1 MAERKTQS
9 GRSGSV
15 KRKRTQRRRSV
26 PGKYMIPQLLLLVFV
41 VLAVFEGNVIYMLF
55 THRMGSRIEVVSD
68 SGTQGT
74 AAEGT
79 TAVSAD
85 ASTADTVPAVDV
97 SDSLQNGT
105 TPDAGL
111 AGLASTVVSS
121 PVKEEETVTDPYRI
135 SEEIDSPAVVEE
147 TSPPVDDSYFANAVF
162 IGDSRM
168 EGFRNASGITQGT
181 FLTAIGL
188 NSSDMGKQIISTSDG
203 MISVYQGL
211 SGRQYDRIYLMLGA
225 NDLGYYPWEDFQP
238 AFENVLNQFHQL
250 QPHAIVYVC
259 SVIYVDESR
268 IAAGYEYDNN
278 NNVRTINGY
287 ILSACENLWF
297 AWYLNLN
304 EIFTNGYGALIPEA
318 SNDGIHLYPKYC
330 EQMLSYLKGHYLP
343 DTVWADTLAAH
354 GETGTSS
361 AASSAPA
368 ASSQEEETENTAAS
382 VIAVN

>member
-15 KRKRTQRRRSV
+15 NRKKTQRRRPV

-41 VLAVFEGNVIYMLF
+41 VLAVFEGNVIYTLF
-55 THRMGSRIEVVSD
+55 THRIGSKIEVVSD
-68 SGTQGT
+68 GGPADSSTTVTADSSGTG
-74 AAEGT
+74 
-79 TAVSAD
+79 
-85 ASTADTVPAVDV
+85 TVPAVDV
-97 SDSLQNGT
+97 TDSLQNGT

-121 PVKEEETVTDPYRI
+121 PVKEEEVVSDPYRI
-135 SEEIDSPAVVEE
+135 SEEIDSPAVVKE
-147 TSPPVDDSYFANAVF
+147 TAPPVDDSYFANAVF

-250 QPHAIVYVC
+250 QPRATIYVC

-287 ILSACENLWF
+287 ILSACEKLWF
-297 AWYLNLN
+297 TCYLNLN
-304 EIFTNGYGALIPEA
+304 EIFSNGYGALIPEA

-330 EQMLSYLKGHYLP
+330 EQMLAYLKSHYIT
-343 DTVWADTLAAH
+343 DQAWAETLAAH
-354 GETGTSS
+354 GETGS
-361 AASSAPA
+361 ASAPA
-368 ASSQEEETENTAAS
+368 PSAAAAASQEEETENTAAAAAA
-382 VIAVN
+382 ITVN

>member
-1 MAERKTQS
+1 
-9 GRSGSV
+9 
-15 KRKRTQRRRSV
+15 
-26 PGKYMIPQLLLLVFV
+26 MIPQLLLLVFV
-41 VLAVFEGNVIYMLF
+41 VLAVFEGNVIYTLF
-55 THRMGSRIEVVSD
+55 THRIGSKIEVVSD
-68 SGTQGT
+68 GGPADSSTTVTADGSGTG
-74 AAEGT
+74 
-79 TAVSAD
+79 
-85 ASTADTVPAVDV
+85 TVPAVDV
-97 SDSLQNGT
+97 TDSLQNGT

-121 PVKEEETVTDPYRI
+121 PVKEEEVVSDPYRI
-135 SEEIDSPAVVEE
+135 SEEIDSPAVVKE
-147 TSPPVDDSYFANAVF
+147 TAPPVDDSYFANAVF

-250 QPHAIVYVC
+250 QPRATIYVC

-287 ILSACENLWF
+287 ILSACEKLWF
-297 AWYLNLN
+297 TCYLNLN
-304 EIFTNGYGALIPEA
+304 EIFSNGYGALIPEA

-330 EQMLSYLKGHYLP
+330 EQMLAYLKSHYIT
-343 DTVWADTLAAH
+343 DQVWAETLAAH
-354 GETGTSS
+354 GETGS
-361 AASSAPA
+361 ASAPA
-368 ASSQEEETENTAAS
+368 PSAAAAASQEEETENTAAAAA
-382 VIAVN
+382 ITVN

>member
-15 KRKRTQRRRSV
+15 NRKKTQRRRPV

-41 VLAVFEGNVIYMLF
+41 VLAVFEGNVIYTLF
-55 THRMGSRIEVVSD
+55 THRIGSKIEVVSD
-68 SGTQGT
+68 GGPADSSTTVTADSSGTG
-74 AAEGT
+74 
-79 TAVSAD
+79 
-85 ASTADTVPAVDV
+85 TVPAVDV
-97 SDSLQNGT
+97 TDSLQNGT

-121 PVKEEETVTDPYRI
+121 PVKEEEVVSDPYRI
-135 SEEIDSPAVVEE
+135 SEEIDSPAVVKE
-147 TSPPVDDSYFANAVF
+147 TAPPVDDSYFANAVF

-238 AFENVLNQFHQL
+238 
-250 QPHAIVYVC
+250 
-259 SVIYVDESR
+259 
-268 IAAGYEYDNN
+268 NN

-287 ILSACENLWF
+287 ILSACEKLWF
-297 AWYLNLN
+297 TCYLNLN
-304 EIFTNGYGALIPEA
+304 EIFSNGYGALIPEA

-330 EQMLSYLKGHYLP
+330 EQMLAYLKSHYIT
-343 DTVWADTLAAH
+343 DQAWAETLAAH
-354 GETGTSS
+354 GETGS
-361 AASSAPA
+361 ASAPA
-368 ASSQEEETENTAAS
+368 PSAAAAASQEEETENTAAAA
-382 VIAVN
+382 ITVN